1 MLMLVIV
8 MILLGVYV
16 IKKLCNYRE
25 YKKYKAGYDLIR
37 TYIFEKY
44 DRLRFDKFIQT
55 PVSTIEV
62 EYNVI
67 YNGMPERKAMRSCIA
82 NRKRY
87 KKLMISC
94 LEDEERKLKKQ
105 YKDGQIS
112 LDDIQSLANSLSVSK
127 IA

>member
-1 MLMLVIV
+1 MLVIV

-62 EYNVI
+62 EYNVNI
-67 YNGMPERKAMRSCIA
+67 MGCQRG
-82 NRKRY
+82 
-87 KKLMISC
+87 
-94 LEDEERKLKKQ
+94 KQ
-105 YKDGQIS
+105 C
-112 LDDIQSLANSLSVSK
+112 VVV
-127 IA
+127 